1 MPHSLLV
8 RKLWGSPGW
17 NTKLVPKTQ
26 RARRTGRTLHR
37 SRLVDGGLHK
47 QGDLPTRPS
56 PATAKRVGL
65 GRCWENLKRLYGGLP
80 WVQPCILYRRSQKH
94 LTLSSLCAWKQL
106 LAWRGG
112 RNVQGQRNLWE
123 AANFLQ
129 PALGQTAVTS
139 SVWTPP
145 MLIDTL
151 FLIPEFNILHK
162 YLQIFRYLCA
172 CTLYFKIMD
181 YYIFPKYS
189 ILILLHTNTLCWLAY

>member
-1 MPHSLLV
+1 MAGCPSKGTYL
-8 RKLWGSPGW
+8 
-17 NTKLVPKTQ
+17 Q
-26 RARRTGRTLHR
+26 GRL
-37 SRLVDGGLHK
+37 
-47 QGDLPTRPS
+47 RP
-56 PATAKRVGL
+56 AAERVGL
-65 GRCWENLKRLYGGLP
+65 GRRWENLKRLYRGLP

-106 LAWRGG
+106 LARRGG
-112 RNVQGQRNLWE
+112 RNVQEQRSLWE

-145 MLIDTL
+145 MLMDTL
-151 FLIPEFNILHK
+151 FLSLNSTSFTSISNLHF
-162 YLQIFRYLCA
+162 IFQYLCA

-181 YYIFPKYS
+181 YYLFPKYS

>member
-26 RARRTGRTLHR
+26 RTRRTGRTLHR

-151 FLIPEFNILHK
+151 FLSLNSTSFTSTSKSSATCVLV
-162 YLQIFRYLCA
+162 
-172 CTLYFKIMD
+172 LYTSK
-181 YYIFPKYS
+181 
-189 ILILLHTNTLCWLAY
+189 